1 MPVSFLH
8 NLIQLMEIIPQSR
21 FIVTGI
27 TNCEGRGRHSHPTP
41 HKPCIFNNL
50 LYSFAR
56 FFFIKLDSDIRKDVE
71 DVEERVDIFLL
82 VLPCKREV
90 EVANKRR
97 RTLPSPFVI
106 RSKRGEEWSIV
117 SLL

>member
-56 FFFIKLDSDIRKDVE
+56 FFFIKLYSDIRKDVE

-82 VLPCKREV
+82 VFPCM
-90 EVANKRR
+90 
-97 RTLPSPFVI
+97 SPI
-106 RSKRGEEWSIV
+106 RGEEHCHPHSSSGV
-117 SLL
+117 NEVRSGVL